1 MVQSATA
8 QIFATFSIM
17 PDRRRRIKKGVEPY
31 FLFVGMGTCGV
42 KGIQTLGRGF
52 RAIVRCGDSFPGH
65 WTE

>member
-31 FLFVGMGTCGV
+31 FLFGVWGLVGSREY
-42 KGIQTLGRGF
+42 KHWE
-52 RAIVRCGDSFPGH
+52 GDSARS
-65 WTE
+65 